1 MSYFLQGA
9 LAGYGIAIPVGAI
22 AVLIFET
29 GLRRGFRAGFAA
41 GAGAAAADTLYASLA
56 IIAGEA
62 LSTILFPHSDA
73 IKLVGGVILLGIGAY
88 GIWMTVRASRE
99 VPGSKSMEP
108 VEERNIFF
116 QFLALT
122 IFNPLTIVYF
132 SIIILG
138 GGVDD
143 ITRPIEGLV
152 FVAGAALASLSWQ
165 TLLAGIGA
173 FAHERMTPRF
183 KMVASLFGYFV
194 VIGFGLRILFV
205 RS

>member
-22 AVLIFET
+22 AVLIVET

-62 LSTILFPHSDA
+62 LSTILFPYGDA

-138 GGVDD
+138 GGVED
-143 ITRPIEGLV
+143 ITRPIEGFV

-183 KMVASLFGYFV
+183 RMVASLFGYIV
-194 VIGFGLRILFV
+194 VIGFGLKMLFV
-205 RS
+205 KS

>member
-9 LAGYGIAIPVGAI
+9 LAGYGIAMLVGAI
-22 AVLIFET
+22 AVLIVEM

-62 LSTILFPHSDA
+62 LSMILFPYKDK
-73 IKLVGGVILLGIGAY
+73 ITLVGGVILLGIGAY
-88 GIWMTVRASRE
+88 GIWMTVRAFRE
-99 VPGSKSMEP
+99 IPGSKSMKP
-108 VEERNIFF
+108 LEERNIFF

-138 GGVDD
+138 GGVED
-143 ITRPIEGLV
+143 ITRPIEGLL

-183 KMVASLFGYFV
+183 KMVASLFGYIV
-194 VIGFGLRILFV
+194 VIGFGLRMLFV

>member
-1 MSYFLQGA
+1 MLHFLQGA

-22 AVLIFET
+22 AVLIVET

-62 LSTILFPHSDA
+62 LSTILFPYGEA
-73 IKLVGGVILLGIGAY
+73 IKLVGGVILLGIGTY
-88 GIWMTVRASRE
+88 GIWMTIRASRE
-99 VPGSKSMEP
+99 VPGSKSLEP

-116 QFLALT
+116 RFLALT

-138 GGVDD
+138 GGVED
-143 ITRPIEGLV
+143 ITRPIEGLL
-152 FVAGAALASLSWQ
+152 FIAGAALASLSWQ

-183 KMVASLFGYFV
+183 KMVASLFGYLV
-194 VIGFGLRILFV
+194 VIGFGLRMLFV
-205 RS
+205 RT